1 MDTRFWGPSGWQLLH
16 LIAFKSEHPEEFL
29 LGIKDI
35 LPCKFCREST
45 LQFTHEIP
53 LKGDP
58 GKWLYLLHNR
68 VNEKLRNQSVQD
80 PAVIDPG
87 PNPTFEEVKTKY
99 ESLTPS
105 NVPGQDFLF
114 SISANYPDYPTED
127 QMCIQRI
134 FLNRLSNVFPFHS
147 FEKYIAE
154 HPPALASHK
163 TYMKWMYGLLR
174 HQSIKFGTRILSYKG
189 YVQRVMYYKSGCKTK
204 KYKGKTCRTLKGGGI
219 TKKRDN
225 RRTYAISRE
234 NLL

>member
-45 LQFTHEIP
+45 LQFTHELP

-68 VNEKLRNQSVQD
+68 VNEKLRTQSLQD
-80 PAVIDPG
+80 PAVINPG
-87 PNPTFEEVKTKY
+87 PNPTFEEVKAKY
-99 ESLTPS
+99 DSLKPTH
-105 NVPGQDFLF
+105 VPGRDFLF
-114 SISANYPDYPTED
+114 SIAVNYPDYPTED
-127 QMCIQRI
+127 QMCVQRT
-134 FLNRLSNVFPFHS
+134 FLNRLSKVFPFHS

-154 HPPALASHK
+154 HPPELTSRK
-163 TYMKWMYGLLR
+163 SYMKWMYALLK
-174 HQSIKFGTRILSYKG
+174 HQSVKFGASIPSYKG
-189 YVQRVMYYKSGCKTK
+189 YVQRVMYYKSGCKNK
-204 KYKGKTCRTLKGGGI
+204 KYKGKTCRTLKGGGK
-219 TKKRDN
+219 TKRRDH
-225 RRTYAISRE
+225 RRTYTVSHE